1 MLFIVFFCAKQ
12 DYFANKSDNSCRII
26 SLHTHFFGNKIVV
39 LFVVNRIIPTAK
51 LMEDLSSKALL
62 NLSRPYIGCEGSGLG
77 ETPNISYSVQSHF
90 FARHR

>member
-51 LMEDLSSKALL
+51 LMEDLSSKALFE
-62 NLSRPYIGCEGSGLG
+62 PIEA
-77 ETPNISYSVQSHF
+77 I
-90 FARHR
+90 HRM

>member
-1 MLFIVFFCAKQ
+1 MLFIVFFVR
-12 DYFANKSDNSCRII
+12 NKIILQIRVINSCRII

-62 NLSRPYIGCEGSGLG
+62 NL
-77 ETPNISYSVQSHF
+77 
-90 FARHR
+90 